1 MHNKGMYHMI
11 KLGQPHGTHL
21 EVFNKIK
28 QLSHKYGYCYADNRY
43 IAEELA
49 LSISRVSHIISELYE
64 AHLVERDITYKPG
77 MKQVDKRLLRPVAA
91 NVARGIAKND
101 QEQTVSANINI
112 KPDSSPKVKAVQMG
126 INLGINLMI
135 TTGMIAKYGVEYVT
149 EKLHIVASS
158 LSVKNRTA
166 LFISACQ
173 KDYQASKKAVKALTN
188 KAYSTPIR
196 KSTNIAT
203 VSVPEEIK
211 SVPLSENQFLK
222 DYLSMHSDTTLAKIF
237 RQKLAMA

>member
-1 MHNKGMYHMI
+1 MI

-49 LSISRVSHIISELYE
+49 LSISRVSHIISDLYN
-64 AHLVERDITYKPG
+64 AKLLERDITYKKG
-77 MKQVDKRLLRPVAA
+77 LKQVDKRLLRPVTAT
-91 NVARGIAKND
+91 VARGTAKND
-101 QEQTVSANINI
+101 QELTVSANINI

-173 KDYQASKKAVKALTN
+173 KNYQAGKNATKAFTN
-188 KAYSTPIR
+188 KAYSTPVR

-203 VSVPEEIK
+203 VKAPQEIK
-211 SVPLSENQFLK
+211 SVPLSQNQFLK
-222 DYLSMHSDTTLAKIF
+222 DFMALHKDSTISRMFADKI
-237 RQKLAMA
+237 AMA